1 MTEIIPDDKNWTFV
15 LESVC
20 TECHHDVRNVSPADV
35 IEQLPQLVDRYLL
48 ALRRPQAQERTS
60 PTRWSD
66 QEYVLHVAEM
76 LVTMTRRLEL
86 MTTQDDPT
94 FPSWDQDQAAEKGNY
109 NQLEVDEA
117 AARLRAAASLYSNKL
132 ARIDS
137 SDYGRKGLRSNG
149 AAFTV
154 ATLNQYAWHDVLHHI
169 WDLKA

>member
-20 TECHHDVRNVSPADV
+20 TECHHDVRQVSPAAV

-48 ALRRPQAQERTS
+48 ALHRPQARERTS

-66 QEYVLHVAEM
+66 QEYVVHVADM

-86 MTTQDDPT
+86 MSTKEDPT
-94 FPSWDQDQAAEKGNY
+94 FPNWDQDQAAEKANY
-109 NQLEVDEA
+109 NALEVDEA
-117 AARLRAAASLYSNKL
+117 AARLRAAASLYSNRL
-132 ARIDS
+132 ARIS
-137 SDYGRKGLRSNG
+137 STDYGRKGLRSNG

-154 ATLNQYAWHDVLHHI
+154 TTLNQYAWHDVLHHV